1 MPGSKET
8 SLEDDG
14 WSIASTG
21 GSANSGD
28 DTPEDDLEE
37 DFAAY
42 ARAVAAIAVAA
53 IAVYYALGM
62 SRSST

>member
-1 MPGSKET
+1 MPDEDET
-8 SLEDDG
+8 SLEDEDG

-21 GSANSGD
+21 GSSDEGRA
-28 DTPEDDLEE
+28 DDLED
-37 DFAAY
+37 DFATY

-62 SRSST
+62 RRSST

>member
-1 MPGSKET
+1 MPDEDET

-21 GSANSGD
+21 GSDEDPA
-28 DTPEDDLEE
+28 DDLED
-37 DFAAY
+37 DFATY
-42 ARAVAAIAVAA
+42 VRAVAAIAVAA

-62 SRSST
+62 RRSST

>member
-1 MPGSKET
+1 MPGKDET

-21 GSANSGD
+21 GGSD
-28 DTPEDDLEE
+28 EDPTDDLED

-53 IAVYYALGM
+53 IAVYYVLGM
-62 SRSST
+62 RRSST

>member
-1 MPGSKET
+1 MPDEDET

-21 GSANSGD
+21 GGSDEDPA
-28 DTPEDDLEE
+28 DDLED
-37 DFAAY
+37 DFATY

-53 IAVYYALGM
+53 IAVYYVLGM
-62 SRSST
+62 RRSST